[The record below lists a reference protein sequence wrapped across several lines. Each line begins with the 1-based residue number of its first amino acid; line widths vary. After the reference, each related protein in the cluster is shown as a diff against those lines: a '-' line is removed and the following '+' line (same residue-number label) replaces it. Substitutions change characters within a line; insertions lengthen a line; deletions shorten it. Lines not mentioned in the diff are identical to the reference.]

1 MRRERGPLRGVVD
14 FLASYGLSCFLLG
27 VLFVLTFVGTYYQ
40 KEHGLYAAQK
50 RFFESMFVDVTVGG
64 WQVPILP
71 GGSLAMA
78 LLAVNLFFGGLVRI
92 RKTWRTAGIVIVH
105 VGIALM
111 LAAGL
116 VKYRWS
122 DDGYLRLFEGEQS
135 DEFVSFYLWE
145 VAIFDADSSGETL
158 ERLIPHADLVDLDGG
173 RSRTFASDE
182 LPFELVLSD
191 FVPNC
196 SPAPKGPMWE
206 SRLPVVDGWALRPM
220 PLQTDAENNI
230 AGLYASARDE
240 DGEIGASI
248 LWGLE
253 RSPWTFESGGRRW
266 AVTLR
271 HKRYALPWTVRLE
284 DFRKEDHPRMDM
296 AKSFESDVTRIEAGE
311 ETPVRIQMNEPMRED
326 GMILFQASWGPQN
339 ARPDDPLFSQ
349 FAVVRNPSDHW
360 PLISCIIIGVGM
372 LVAFLTKLVTYTVKR
387 IDRATAT
394 EPRPVPPSGWSSTS

>member
-1 MRRERGPLRGVVD
+1 
-14 FLASYGLSCFLLG
+14 
-27 VLFVLTFVGTYYQ
+27 LFVLTFVGTYYQ
-40 KEHGLYAAQK
+40 REHGLYAAQK
-50 RFFESMFVDVTVGG
+50 RFFESLFVDVAVGS
-64 WQVPILP
+64 WRVPILP

-135 DEFVSFYLWE
+135 DEFVSFHKWE
-145 VAIFDADSSGETL
+145 VAIFDADSAGETCEL
-158 ERLIPHADLVDLDGG
+158 LIPHEELVDLG
-173 RSRTFASDE
+173 RGRARTFRSDE

-196 SPAPKGPMWE
+196 SPAPKGPMWQ
-206 SRLPVVDGWALRPM
+206 SALPVVEGWALRPM
-220 PLQTDAENNI
+220 PWQKDAENNI
-230 AGLYASARDE
+230 PGLYAAASDE
-240 DGEIGASI
+240 GGALGASI

-253 RSPWTFESGGRRW
+253 RAPWTFASGGRNW

-271 HKRYALPWTVRLE
+271 QKRYSMPWAIRLE
-284 DFRKEDHPRMDM
+284 DFTKEDHPRMDM
-296 AKSFESDVTRIEAGE
+296 PKSFMSDVTRIEGDE
-311 ETPVRIQMNEPMRED
+311 VTPVRIQMNEPLRED
-326 GMILFQASWGPQN
+326 GLVLFQASWGPQN
-339 ARPDDPLFSQ
+339 ARPGDPLFSQ
-349 FAVVRNPSDHW
+349 FAVVRNPSDNW

-372 LVAFLTKLVTYTVKR
+372 FVAFSTKLVRYLRDQTKR
-387 IDRATAT
+387 REAAQPLEGTT
-394 EPRPVPPSGWSSTS
+394 